1 MTFHGA
7 FNSGALLKAASAKAG
22 LTDFG
27 DDHFRAGLD
36 QFVAA
41 CRNDGFV
48 PTAGLES
55 IGESVIK
62 ILLNRLRFEATL
74 KRHPEILDEEIVSP
88 LVIIGPGRVGSTKL
102 HRLLANARNI
112 QTTPLWQVMNPI
124 PTIDARA
131 LVAYLQ
137 TLGAG
142 REVYDPALNGGKGG
156 WRPWLKLQDAV
167 TNQTMSEDTVHRAKV
182 PIIVP
187 GGSTASSSV
196 MYQ

>member
-1 MTFHGA
+1 MVPGSIMPA
-7 FNSGALLKAASAKAG
+7 FTWL
-22 LTDFG
+22 
-27 DDHFRAGLD
+27 
-36 QFVAA
+36 FVNKNPA
-41 CRNDGFV
+41 D
-48 PTAGLES
+48 PS
-55 IGESVIK
+55 SV
-62 ILLNRLRFEATL
+62 
-74 KRHPEILDEEIVSP
+74 
-88 LVIIGPGRVGSTKL
+88 
-102 HRLLANARNI
+102 
-112 QTTPLWQVMNPI
+112 PI